1 MKRLLIVLALLL
13 AGLILLPH
21 VSGTRRLV
29 RAGHETCEGRFEGR
43 WRLLPAAHEAN
54 PDLSDGADHLEI
66 TIEDVWEATA
76 GNACPSIWGEIV
88 VDGLSRN
95 YHSSFFSLVFND
107 GDSFV
112 TDPSG
117 ENLPLS
123 VMVWKEEYRFLPG
136 LLRLIRPLGEDGDQ
150 LEITGYI
157 GGRNGTLR
165 YEREE

>member
-13 AGLILLPH
+13 AALILLPH
-21 VSGTRRLV
+21 ASFTRRHV
-29 RAGHETCEGRFEGR
+29 RAGTDTCEGRFEGR
-43 WRLLPAAHEAN
+43 WRLLDGQHEAN
-54 PDLSDGADHLEI
+54 PDLSDGADQLEI
-66 TIEDVWEATA
+66 TIEDVWEPTA

-88 VDGLSRN
+88 VDGVRRN

-117 ENLPLS
+117 ENLPLA
-123 VMVWKEEYRFLPG
+123 VMVWKQEYTFLPG

-150 LEITGYI
+150 LDITGYI

-165 YEREE
+165 YERER